1 VEFST
6 NILGSLQLARR
17 GLVSQQI
24 VLDTV
29 GHNLANSATP
39 GYTRQRAELVPVPNR
54 GGVDVADIRR
64 MRDRFLDF
72 VVLNEQGSLGKSA
85 AREGV
90 LQRLQ
95 GLFNDAPG
103 TGVGAM
109 LDQMFQAFQDLSVSP
124 TDQTVRAAVVDRAG
138 RLTDTFRQL
147 RSRVVQIQDD
157 VATEIQQQV
166 TRANALMSA
175 IAEANGEIRSLRGGP
190 TPNDLLD
197 QRDRLVAELTQIV
210 GVTAMDREDGTV
222 QLAMTGTGILLVDD
236 NSTAPLVATLDVA
249 TDTVTVTA
257 GAASLPVAPRSGALA
272 ALVELRNAS
281 GDVLKRALADLDAL
295 ANAVITEVNRVHAAG
310 AGLRGHTTLASTRAV
325 TSAAAPLGTA
335 GLGVPLAN
343 GSFQVIVHDA
353 TGAVV
358 STVTVAVDPA
368 VTTLDDVQA
377 AVDADADLTATV
389 SGGTLTITAGAGR
402 TFVVA
407 NDTAGALGALGLNAF
422 FTGSTAADIAVAS
435 LVANDVRMI
444 AAGRADAAGLIHVG
458 DGTNALALARVRTAL
473 VMDGGT
479 SSLGDFFAGAVG
491 RVGSDARDAIETL
504 ARQQGTL
511 EVARGLQQQQSGVST
526 DEELISLTQAQTAY
540 AAAARFATT
549 IDEVIQT
556 LLGMAS

>member
-1 VEFST
+1 
-6 NILGSLQLARR
+6 
-17 GLVSQQI
+17 
-24 VLDTV
+24 
-29 GHNLANSATP
+29 
-39 GYTRQRAELVPVPNR
+39 
-54 GGVDVADIRR
+54 
-64 MRDRFLDF
+64 
-72 VVLNEQGSLGKSA
+72 
-85 AREGV
+85 
-90 LQRLQ
+90 
-95 GLFNDAPG
+95 
-103 TGVGAM
+103 
-109 LDQMFQAFQDLSVSP
+109 MFQAFQDLSVSP

-197 QRDRLVAELTQIV
+197 QRDRLVAELGQIV
-210 GVTAMDREDGTV
+210 GVTATDREDGTV
-222 QLAMTGTGILLVDD
+222 QLAMTGTGVLLVDD

-249 TDTVTVTA
+249 SDQVTLTA
-257 GAASLPVAPRSGALA
+257 GAASLAVSPRSGALA
-272 ALVELRNAS
+272 ALVELRNAP
-281 GDVLKRALADLDAL
+281 GDVLKRAIADLDAL
-295 ANAVITEVNRVHAAG
+295 AGAVITEVNRVHAAG
-310 AGLRGHTTLASTRAV
+310 AGLRGHTTLASTQAV
-325 TSAAAPLGTA
+325 TSAVVPLGTA
-335 GLGVPLAN
+335 GLAATLAT
-343 GSFQVIVHDA
+343 GSVQVVVHDA

-377 AVDADADLTATV
+377 AIDADADLTATV

-402 TFVVA
+402 TFAVA

-435 LVANDVRMI
+435 LVADDVRMI
-444 AAGRADAAGLIHVG
+444 AAGRADAAGLVHLG

-479 SSLGDFFAGAVG
+479 SSLGEFFAGAVG
-491 RVGSDARDAIETL
+491 RVGSDARDAIEAL

>member
-1 VEFST
+1 VEFPT

-29 GHNLANSATP
+29 GHNLANAATP

-54 GGVDVADIRR
+54 GGVDVSDIRR

-197 QRDRLVAELTQIV
+197 QRDRLVAELGQIV
-210 GVTAMDREDGTV
+210 GVTATDREDGTV
-222 QLAMTGTGILLVDD
+222 QLAMTGTGVLLVDD

-249 TDTVTVTA
+249 SDQVTLTA
-257 GAASLPVAPRSGALA
+257 GAASLAVSPRSGALA
-272 ALVELRNAS
+272 ALVELRNAP
-281 GDVLKRALADLDAL
+281 GDVLKRAIADLDAL
-295 ANAVITEVNRVHAAG
+295 AGAVITEVNRVHAAG
-310 AGLRGHTTLASTRAV
+310 AGLRGHTTLASTQAV
-325 TSAAAPLGTA
+325 TSAVVPLGTA
-335 GLGVPLAN
+335 GLDATLAT
-343 GSFQVIVHDA
+343 GSFQVVVHDA

-377 AVDADADLTATV
+377 AIDADADLTATV

-402 TFVVA
+402 TFAVA

-435 LVANDVRMI
+435 LVADDVRMI
-444 AAGRADAAGLIHVG
+444 AAGRADAAGLVHLG

-479 SSLGDFFAGAVG
+479 SSLGEFFAGAVG
-491 RVGSDARDAIETL
+491 RVGSDARDAIEAL